1 MQFKPFTWQIAW
13 EYPTFRIKFILGML
27 FLIGIILFIPHFFA
41 RIEAREGVVLD
52 DWVLN
57 QIKAVDVSL
66 YIFIVIYAVV
76 AFLIVRMSK
85 NTSICLTALWAFIFL
100 CLARILTISLV
111 PLDPPKGII
120 NLVDPCSVVFYRTH
134 AITKDLFFSGHTATI
149 FLGALCLENKR
160 EKMIVFALAFVVA
173 ILLLIQHVHYT
184 ADIVAAPFF
193 CWLCW
198 YLGKSVAKI

>member
-41 RIEAREGVVLD
+41 RIEAREGVVLN
-52 DWVLN
+52 DWLLS

-160 EKMIVFALAFVVA
+160 EKMVVFALAFVIA
-173 ILLLIQHVHYT
+173 ILLLVQHVHYT
-184 ADIVAAPFF
+184 ADVIAAPFF

>member
-41 RIEAREGVVLD
+41 RIEAREGVVLN
-52 DWVLN
+52 DWVLS

-160 EKMIVFALAFVVA
+160 EKMVVFALAFVIA
-173 ILLLIQHVHYT
+173 ILLLVQHVHYT
-184 ADIVAAPFF
+184 ADVIAAPFF
-193 CWLCW
+193 CWFCW
-198 YLGKSVAKI
+198 YLGKSVAKV

>member
-41 RIEAREGVVLD
+41 RIEAREGVVLN
-52 DWVLN
+52 DWVLS

-160 EKMIVFALAFVVA
+160 EKMVVFALAFVVA

-184 ADIVAAPFF
+184 ADVVAAPFF